1 LEVTFNVAIAP
12 HRTIKK
18 YYKTPCLGVKNT
30 ANVVNNRENSPAVV
44 LVTHPAMPADR
55 SSTFTPQSGD
65 IVFCR
70 QRQWVV
76 IPSESPQTICLRPLS
91 GNESEIFGIYEP
103 LLDLDPIEPA
113 SFPLPDLNALGQ
125 QNYQSAQLL
134 VDAVR
139 MSLRSGGGA
148 FRCLGRL
155 SVRARPYQIV
165 PLLMALRQETMRLL
179 IADDV
184 GVGKTIEAGLIL
196 REMLDRREIDRIAI
210 LCPPQLCD
218 QWQRELAE
226 KFHID
231 AVVVRSGTISKLER
245 QIPPGDRH
253 LFEYYRHVIV
263 SLDYVKSDRRRASFL
278 AYCPDCV
285 VVDEAHTCANRSDKM
300 QQRYQLLS
308 QIAQKSNRHLILL
321 TATPHSGIERSFM
334 SLIGLL
340 KPEFEQFELDNL
352 SEAQRQQLAAHFI
365 QRRRADVREWLG
377 DTTPFP
383 ERIAEEADYTLSRDY
398 RELFEQVYEFA
409 RGLVKTGDNLSHAQ
423 RRGRYWSALAIIRCV
438 MSSPDAA
445 VATLQRQASQKDAPE
460 TESSLTEDPLFD
472 EDLAAAYV
480 DDPTEQERTSDLAP
494 SMVVERGKQAYS
506 DRERRLLREFVK
518 AAQGLQEKGDRK
530 LQRTIALVGELLE
543 EGSNPIL
550 WCRYIATAKYVAA
563 ALQQTFGSK
572 RNSNI
577 RAIAIHGEQSE
588 EERETRLAELAGYP
602 QRILVATD
610 CLSEGINLQ
619 EHFSSVI
626 HYDLPWNPNRLE
638 QREGR
643 VDRYGQKAERV
654 RCILLFGKD
663 NPVDGAV
670 LEVLIRKAVEIHRTL
685 GITVPVPMDSETV
698 SEAVFKSLFER
709 ATDARQLSLFE
720 LGDGSSLDAVHQT
733 WDRAVEREKRTRTRF
748 AQRSIKPE
756 EVERELVEVDRA
768 LGKEA
773 DVERFVRIG
782 FEKLQ
787 AALIKRKGGWEMPRV
802 PDCLQ
807 PAIGVHPKRIT
818 FYHPA
823 AEGMEYIGRNH
834 PLVEALAHYVFAQAF
849 DRNSQAI
856 ASRCN
861 VIVTDAVAQPTVLM
875 LLRLRH
881 RLETRQDNPLM
892 VEECLTVG
900 FTGTPSNPQW
910 LEMEQVQ
917 RLWETAQPTRDLP
930 LIRQQAS
937 MENLLKRLDELNP
950 FLAELAQARSQQL
963 GEAHRRV
970 RAITKEGKV
979 QVKPILPMDI
989 IGLYLLFGNSP

>member
-1 LEVTFNVAIAP
+1 MI
-12 HRTIKK
+12 
-18 YYKTPCLGVKNT
+18 
-30 ANVVNNRENSPAVV
+30 
-44 LVTHPAMPADR
+44 ADR
-55 SSTFTPQSGD
+55 ASAFTPQSGD

-76 IPSESPQTICLRPLS
+76 IPGESPDTICLRPLS
-91 GNESEIFGIYEP
+91 GNESEIFGIYKP
-103 LLDLDPIEPA
+103 LLHLDPIEPA

-148 FRCLGRL
+148 FRSLGRL
-155 SVRARPYQIV
+155 SVRPRPYQMV

-196 REMLDRREIDRIAI
+196 REMLDRREIERIAV

-245 QIPPGDRH
+245 QIPKGDRH
-253 LFEYYRHVIV
+253 LFDYYRHLIV

-285 VVDEAHTCANRSDKM
+285 VVDEAHTCANRSDNL

-308 QIAQKSNRHLILL
+308 QVAHKSDRHLILL
-321 TATPHSGIERSFM
+321 TATPHSGIERSFL

-398 RELFEQVYEFA
+398 RELFDRVYDFA
-409 RGLVKTGDNLSHAQ
+409 RGLINTGDNLTHAQ
-423 RRGRYWSALAIIRCV
+423 RRGRYWSALAIVRCV
-438 MSSPDAA
+438 MSSPAAA
-445 VATLQRQASQKDAPE
+445 VATLQRQASRQNTPE
-460 TESSLTEDPLFD
+460 IEVPLSEDPLFD

-480 DDPTEQERTSDLAP
+480 DDPTERERTSDLAP
-494 SMVVERGKQAYS
+494 SAIVERGKQTYS

-530 LQRTIALVGELLE
+530 LQRAIALVGDLLE
-543 EGSNPIL
+543 QGSNPIV
-550 WCRYIATAKYVAA
+550 WCRYIATAKYVAP
-563 ALQQTFGSK
+563 ALQQAFESK
-572 RNSNI
+572 RNSDI

-588 EERETRLAELAGYP
+588 NERETRLAELAGYS

-643 VDRYGQKAERV
+643 VDRYGQTAERV

-685 GITVPVPMDSETV
+685 GITVPVPMDSESV

-733 WDRAVEREKRTRTRF
+733 WDRAVEREKRSRTRF

-768 LGKEA
+768 LGREA

-782 FEKLQ
+782 FEKLHS
-787 AALIKRKGGWEMPRV
+787 ALIQRKGVWEMPRV

-807 PAIGVHPKRIT
+807 PAIGDRPKRIA

-823 AEGMEYIGRNH
+823 PEGVEYVGRNH
-834 PLVEALAHYVFAQAF
+834 PLVETLAQYAFAQAF
-849 DRNSQAI
+849 DRNSEAI

-861 VIVTDAVAQPTVLM
+861 AIVTDAVTQPTVLM

-881 RLETRQDNPLM
+881 RLDSRQDNPLM

-910 LEMEQVQ
+910 LETQ
-917 RLWETAQPTRDLP
+917 RVRELLETAQPTGDLP
-930 LIRQQAS
+930 LVRQKAS
-937 MENLLKRLDELNP
+937 MENVMKRLEELKP
-950 FLAELAQARSQQL
+950 FLEELAKERSQQL
-963 GEAHRRV
+963 AEAHSRV

-979 QVKPILPMDI
+979 KVMPILPMDI
-989 IGLYLLFGNSP
+989 IGVYLLFGDR

>member
-1 LEVTFNVAIAP
+1 MV
-12 HRTIKK
+12 
-18 YYKTPCLGVKNT
+18 
-30 ANVVNNRENSPAVV
+30 
-44 LVTHPAMPADR
+44 ADR
-55 SSTFTPQSGD
+55 ASAFIPQSGD

-70 QRQWVV
+70 ERQWVV
-76 IPSESPQTICLRPLS
+76 IPPESPDTICLRPLS
-91 GNESEIFGIYEP
+91 GNESEIFGIYQP
-103 LLDLDPIEPA
+103 LLHLDPIEAA
-113 SFPLPDLNALGQ
+113 SFPLPDSNGLGQ
-125 QNYQSAQLL
+125 QDYQGAQLL

-148 FRCLGRL
+148 FRSLGRL
-155 SVRARPYQIV
+155 SVRPRPYQMV

-196 REMLDRREIDRIAI
+196 REMLDRREIERVAV

-218 QWQRELAE
+218 QWRRELAE

-245 QIPPGDRH
+245 QIPNSDRH
-253 LFEYYRHVIV
+253 LFEYYRHLIV
-263 SLDYVKSDRRRASFL
+263 SLDYVKSDRRRATFL
-278 AYCPDCV
+278 AHCPDCV
-285 VVDEAHTCANRSDKM
+285 VVDEAHTCANRSEKV
-300 QQRYQLLS
+300 QQRHQLLG
-308 QIAQKSNRHLILL
+308 QIAQKADRHLILL
-321 TATPHSGIERSFM
+321 TATPHSGIERSFL

-340 KPEFEQFELDNL
+340 KPEFEQLELENL
-352 SEAQRQQLAAHFI
+352 PEAQRRQLAAHFI

-383 ERIAEEADYTLSRDY
+383 ERIAQEADYTLSRDY
-398 RELFEQVYEFA
+398 RTLFEGVYDFA
-409 RGLVKTGDNLSHAQ
+409 RGLVNTGDNLTHAQ

-438 MSSPDAA
+438 MSSPAAA
-445 VATLQRQASQKDAPE
+445 VATLQRQASRQETPE
-460 TESSLTEDPLFD
+460 PEILLSEDPLFD

-494 SMVVERGKQAYS
+494 SAIVQRGKQSYS

-530 LQRTIALVGELLE
+530 LKRAITLVGELLE
-543 EGSNPIL
+543 DGRNPIV
-550 WCRYIATAKYVAA
+550 WCRYIATAKYVAS
-563 ALQQTFGSK
+563 ALQKTFERK

-588 EERETRLAELAGYP
+588 EERETRLAELVGYP

-619 EHFSSVI
+619 EHFSSAI

-643 VDRYGQKAERV
+643 VDRYGQTAPQV

-670 LEVLIRKAVEIHRTL
+670 LEVLIRKAVAIHRTL

-720 LGDGSSLDAVHQT
+720 LGDGSSLDGVHQT

-768 LGKEA
+768 LGREA

-787 AALIKRKGGWEMPRV
+787 AALIKGKGGWKIPEV
-802 PDCLQ
+802 PECLQ
-807 PAIGVHPKRIT
+807 PAIEAGPKTIT

-823 AEGMEYIGRNH
+823 PEGVEYVGRNH
-834 PLVEALAHYVFAQAF
+834 PLVERLAEYVFAQAF
-849 DRNSQAI
+849 DQNAQAI
-856 ASRCN
+856 VSRCQ
-861 VIVTDAVAQPTVLM
+861 VIVTEAVTQPTVLM

-881 RLETRQDNPLM
+881 RLESRQGKLLM

-900 FTGTPSNPQW
+900 FTGTPRNPQW
-910 LEMEQVQ
+910 LDSQRVQ
-917 RLWETAQPTRDLP
+917 ELLATAQPTGDLP
-930 LIRQQAS
+930 LARQKTS
-937 MENLLKRLDELNP
+937 IEGVLKRLADLTP
-950 FLAELAQARSQQL
+950 FLEELAQERSQQL
-963 GEAHRRV
+963 GEAHHRV
-970 RAITKEGKV
+970 RAITQEGKV
-979 QVKPILPMDI
+979 QVTPILPMDI
-989 IGLYLLFGNSP
+989 IGIYLLWTDN

>member
-1 LEVTFNVAIAP
+1 MLI
-12 HRTIKK
+12 
-18 YYKTPCLGVKNT
+18 
-30 ANVVNNRENSPAVV
+30 
-44 LVTHPAMPADR
+44 DR
-55 SSTFTPQSGD
+55 PSDFVPKPGH

-76 IPSESPQTICLRPLS
+76 IPSESPDTTICLRPLS
-91 GNESEIFGIYEP
+91 GNESEIFGIYKP
-103 LLDLDPIEPA
+103 LLHLDPIEPA
-113 SFPLPDLNALGQ
+113 SFPLPNPNSLGQ

-155 SVRARPYQIV
+155 SVRARPYQMV

-196 REMLDRREIDRIAI
+196 REMLDRREIQRIAI

-245 QIPPGDRH
+245 QIPRGDRH
-253 LFEYYRHVIV
+253 LFDYYRHVIV

-285 VVDEAHTCANRSDKM
+285 VVDEAHTCANRSDNL

-308 QIAQKSNRHLILL
+308 QIAQKADRHLILL

-383 ERIAEEADYTLSRDY
+383 ERIAEESDYTLSRDY
-398 RELFEQVYEFA
+398 RELFEGVYNFA
-409 RGLVKTGDNLSHAQ
+409 RGLVNTGDNLTHAQ

-438 MSSPDAA
+438 MSSPAAA
-445 VATLQRQASQKDAPE
+445 VATLQRQASRQEPSEPE
-460 TESSLTEDPLFD
+460 RLLSEDPLFD
-472 EDLAAAYV
+472 EDVAAAYV

-494 SMVVERGKQAYS
+494 SMIVERGKQTYS

-518 AAQGLQEKGDRK
+518 AAQGLQDKGDRK
-530 LQRTIALVGELLE
+530 LQRAIALVGELLE
-543 EGSNPIL
+543 EGSNPIV
-550 WCRYIATAKYVAA
+550 WCRYIATAKYVAS
-563 ALQQTFGSK
+563 ALQQAFEHK
-572 RNSNI
+572 KKSNI

-619 EHFSSVI
+619 EHFSSAI

-733 WDRAVEREKRTRTRF
+733 WERAVEREKRTRTRF

-756 EVERELVEVDRA
+756 EVERELIEVDRA
-768 LGKEA
+768 LGTEA

-787 AALIKRKGGWEMPRV
+787 AALMKRKRGWEMPRV

-807 PAIGVHPKRIT
+807 PAIGVNPKTIT

-823 AEGMEYIGRNH
+823 AEGVEYIGRNH
-834 PLVEALAHYVFAQAF
+834 PLVETLAQYAFAQAF
-849 DRNSQAI
+849 DLNSQAVSEAMPKAI

-917 RLWETAQPTRDLP
+917 GLLETAQPTGDLP
-930 LIRQQAS
+930 LVRQKAS
-937 MENLLKRLDELNP
+937 MEHLFNRLPELNP
-950 FLAELAQARSQQL
+950 FLEELAKGRSQQL
-963 GEAHRRV
+963 REAHRRV
-970 RAITKEGKV
+970 RAITQEGNLRV
-979 QVKPILPMDI
+979 TPILPMDI
-989 IGLYLLFGNSP
+989 IGVYLLFGD